1 MTDRQ
6 SVRHPVVSTAE
17 AGSGT
22 RTVSADGWVL
32 TSTSGLTLP
41 ELYGILQLRS
51 RVFIV
56 EQECV
61 YLDLDGV
68 DLLPDTLH
76 LLLPAEGP
84 VLRPAEDSH
93 GGDTGLSAEPQ
104 AYARILPDGY
114 DTRILDRGAN
124 LSGGQRQRIA
134 LARAIAAKPRVLV
147 LDDPLSALD
156 VRTEETVT
164 ERLRATLAGTTTL
177 IVAHRPS
184 TVALADRVALL
195 QDGLIHDV
203 GTHSE
208 LLGRN
213 AHYRYVIASLEDEE
227 TNSIPRQ
234 GGTQP

>member
-17 AGSGT
+17 AGSDT

-114 DTRILDRGAN
+114 EDGPAARPGARSVGRVVTSPDARGRG
-124 LSGGQRQRIA
+124 LGRLLLQ
-134 LARAIAAKPRVLV
+134 
-147 LDDPLSALD
+147 
-156 VRTEETVT
+156 ETV
-164 ERLRATLAGTTTL
+164 RLFGQKDLTLNAQSHLVGYYGGCGFSVSGPEFL
-177 IVAHRPS
+177 EDDIPHVPMHRPGS
-184 TVALADRVALL
+184 PGA
-195 QDGLIHDV
+195 
-203 GTHSE
+203 
-208 LLGRN
+208 
-213 AHYRYVIASLEDEE
+213 
-227 TNSIPRQ
+227 
-234 GGTQP
+234 